1 MSNVRSRLRSHLLWS
16 ALLLACGVYSSQ
28 AASAPI
34 DDARQLIEAERH
46 EEAQQA
52 LRQML
57 AQEPQQAEARFL
69 LARSLLWQGNFTAAA
84 AEYEQLLQADPENTD
99 YMLGLA
105 QARLRNAQ
113 PEQALPVISRARAR
127 NPGDPDIWRTEVLT
141 LAALG
146 PAQQGA
152 ALALQDEAAQRFPQ
166 QTWNI
171 IAVTQEVAP
180 PPGARLIQEVDRR
193 FSIAQKQQVELS
205 LFRDYLS
212 GNYDHWQG
220 AQLDYEYRFAPRQ
233 IVYGALTRS
242 ERFDETDHELLA
254 GFYYPLTPRLTLN
267 AEASYS
273 PAHNVVAENTALA
286 SLQYALGRGWV
297 VSGGVRHAEYNA
309 ATATQLPLSLEYYV
323 GPYRLGYS
331 PTITFISGHT
341 LYNHRVQFSYYYDDI
356 SFATLSYGR
365 GEESDQFQ
373 SNFIVS
379 DVYTYGINGRHWLNQ
394 QWAVSWE
401 LSKTQQGS
409 FYERSGFRLG
419 LRRAF

>member
-1 MSNVRSRLRSHLLWS
+1 MSDVLSRLRRPALLS
-16 ALLLACGVYSSQ
+16 ALLLSFSLLSSP
-28 AASAPI
+28 AMAETL
-34 DDARQLIEAERH
+34 DEARQLIENERH
-46 EEAQQA
+46 DEAQQM
-52 LRQML
+52 LRQVL

-69 LARSLLWQGNFTAAA
+69 LARSLLWQGNFEAAA
-84 AEYEQLLQADPENTD
+84 AEYGQLLQDDPDNTD

-105 QARLRNAQ
+105 QARLRNSQ
-113 PEQALPVISRARAR
+113 PDQALPVISRARAK

-146 PAQQGA
+146 PEQQTA

-171 IAVTQEVAP
+171 VAVTQEVAP

-193 FSIAQKQQVELS
+193 FSIVQKQQIELS
-205 LFRDYLS
+205 TFRDYLS
-212 GNYDHWQG
+212 GDYDHWQG
-220 AQLDYEYRFAPRQ
+220 VQLDYEYRFAPRQ
-233 IVYGALTRS
+233 IAYGALTRS
-242 ERFDETDHELLA
+242 ERFDQTDHELLA

-273 PAHNVVAENTALA
+273 PAHEVVARNTALA
-286 SLQYALGRGWV
+286 SLQYALGKGWV

-309 ATATQLPLSLEYYV
+309 ATATQLPLNLEYYF
-323 GPYRLGYS
+323 GSYRLGYS
-331 PTITFISGHT
+331 PTITSISGHT
-341 LYNHRVQFSYYYDDI
+341 LYNHRVQFSYYYNDI

-365 GEESDQFQ
+365 GEESDEFQ

-379 DVYTYGINGRHWLNQ
+379 DVYTYGINGRHWLSQ

-401 LSKTQQGS
+401 LSKTRQGS